1 MRMGKILTVA
11 RPALKRALKE
21 DCPHGDV
28 TATACIDRFGKTEA
42 KLVAKGDSVISGLE
56 IFREVMRTAD
66 VKTRVTFMAADGQ
79 KVRSG
84 QTVAMLRGKS
94 RSILA
99 AERTALNYLQRMSG
113 IATLTA
119 KFVEKVKGVRVKI
132 LDTRKTIPNMRILDK
147 YAVRCGGG
155 FNHRMDLTAA
165 PLIKENHITAAGGI
179 AEAVRKVRRV
189 TKKPLIVEVTNK
201 KEVMEGLDAG
211 VDILLLDNM
220 TPAMVKKMAKVVNG
234 RALIE
239 ASGGVNL
246 KNCRAYALA
255 GADRI
260 SVGSLT
266 HSAPAAD
273 LSLVFVK

>member
-1 MRMGKILTVA
+1 MRMGKIVSQV

-21 DCPHGDV
+21 DCPHGDI
-28 TATACIDRFGKTEA
+28 TTTACVDRFGKTEA
-42 KLVAKGDSVISGLE
+42 KLVAKGNLVISGLE
-56 IFREVMRTAD
+56 IFREVMRAVD

-79 KVRSG
+79 EVRSG
-84 QTVAMLRGKS
+84 QTVARLHGKS
-94 RSILA
+94 RSILV

-132 LDTRKTIPNMRILDK
+132 LDTRKTVPTMRLLDK

-155 FNHRMDLTAA
+155 FNHRMDLTDA

-179 AEAVRKVRRV
+179 AGAVRKVRRV

-201 KEVMEGLDAG
+201 KEVMEGLEAG
-211 VDILLLDNM
+211 VEILLLDNM
-220 TPAMVKKMAKVVNG
+220 TPVMVKKMAQVVNG

-260 SVGSLT
+260 SVGALT
-266 HSAPAAD
+266 SSPPTAD
-273 LSLVFVK
+273 LSLIFVR